1 VIANDRLVTR
11 ARGHDPD
18 QVLRKLAGLRDGAR
32 GAWLNGAELAAAAR
46 LRADWECGE
55 RGLVRGS
62 VWSAPPN
69 GKTARGPSSAREAAL
84 AAHCDARRR
93 VSEALERLAV
103 PLRGVVERVC
113 QREEG
118 LEALE
123 RAESWPARSGKLALK
138 LALAQ
143 LAAA

>member
-18 QVLRKLAGLRDGAR
+18 QVLRKLAGLRDGAG

-84 AAHCDARRR
+84 AAHARRR